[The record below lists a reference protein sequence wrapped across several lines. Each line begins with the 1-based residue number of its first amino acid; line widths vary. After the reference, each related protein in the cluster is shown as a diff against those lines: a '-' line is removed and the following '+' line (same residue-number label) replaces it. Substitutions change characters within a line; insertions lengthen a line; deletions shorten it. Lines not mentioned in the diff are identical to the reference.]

1 MINTRAPD
9 GANKIQKK
17 GFRHVEEYCL
27 MCARGMSYN
36 MDPPGRHWLD
46 LDIQHSW
53 HRKSSSTSKNVF
65 QPTFLF
71 WADQLSELRACS
83 VTDKQ
88 SDFSLVKS
96 FVGKTKDVRE
106 RACLGGKTIRRPWVE
121 LPLHIRVDL
130 SRLKQRSTWA
140 GTICCWSWSD
150 LIRFGYCYL
159 IMIRRMDEATCW

>member
-1 MINTRAPD
+1 MTAGHFGTTQDVATSCHLFSPGSNNVNRSQKLGPRSTMFPLSHSRY
-9 GANKIQKK
+9 KIQKK

-65 QPTFLF
+65 QPTS
-71 WADQLSELRACS
+71 DQLSELRACS

-96 FVGKTKDVRE
+96 FVGNCGEKLKMW
-106 RACLGGKTIRRPWVE
+106 GKE
-121 LPLHIRVDL
+121 LVCEE
-130 SRLKQRSTWA
+130 KQ
-140 GTICCWSWSD
+140 
-150 LIRFGYCYL
+150 
-159 IMIRRMDEATCW
+159 